1 MVLSKLIYLI
11 TVIILIYIGFIDYK
25 QKIIPD
31 KLNILIAALGIIN
44 VIYDFGNIKSYLISA
59 VSVFAFFLF
68 LAMVTDGGIGGGDIK
83 LLTALALIFGKD
95 ILLVLLF
102 TYTTSIIVLIPGLI
116 FKKLKFNSSIAL
128 GPFVAFGVL
137 VKVIILL

>member
-1 MVLSKLIYLI
+1 MELNKLIYLI
-11 TVIILIYIGFIDYK
+11 TIIILIYIGFIDFK

-31 KLNILIAALGIIN
+31 KLNILISILGIIN
-44 VIYDFGNIKSYLISA
+44 VIYDFGNIKSYLISS

-102 TYTTSIIVLIPGLI
+102 TYTTSIIVLIPGLF